1 MMNKVMLECI
11 RIARQN
17 MDDDQYPIGA
27 IITDDRGKII
37 SSSRSSLRKELDP
50 TNHPEIAAI
59 RKASKIL
66 KRRKLKKCYLFT
78 TLEPCPMCT
87 SATIWAC
94 MEGIVYGASQEE
106 AIKFVEEYPEH
117 KLSWRQIPITADY
130 IISKSGAKIKLFGG
144 IQKKLCQGLFK

>member
-1 MMNKVMLECI
+1 MTEKMMNKVMLECI

-66 KRRKLKKCYLFT
+66 KRRNILHL
-78 TLEPCPMCT
+78 PV
-87 SATIWAC
+87 STI
-94 MEGIVYGASQEE
+94 
-106 AIKFVEEYPEH
+106 K
-117 KLSWRQIPITADY
+117 
-130 IISKSGAKIKLFGG
+130 
-144 IQKKLCQGLFK
+144 GLFLSLATSK

>member
-1 MMNKVMLECI
+1 MTEKMMNKVMLECI

-87 SATIWAC
+87 SAAIWAC
-94 MEGIVYGASQEE
+94 MEEQVRRKQSNLLKNIQNINCRGD
-106 AIKFVEEYPEH
+106 KF
-117 KLSWRQIPITADY
+117 L
-130 IISKSGAKIKLFGG
+130 
-144 IQKKLCQGLFK
+144 

>member
-1 MMNKVMLECI
+1 MFSGTDVVKQCLCLLKNNGVRRARLGGGEPTRHLGFMEIV
-11 RIARQN
+11 RYSVARQN

-66 KRRKLKKCYLFT
+66 KRRK
-78 TLEPCPMCT
+78 
-87 SATIWAC
+87 
-94 MEGIVYGASQEE
+94 
-106 AIKFVEEYPEH
+106 
-117 KLSWRQIPITADY
+117 
-130 IISKSGAKIKLFGG
+130 
-144 IQKKLCQGLFK
+144 

>member
-1 MMNKVMLECI
+1 MTEKMMNKVMLECI
-11 RIARQN
+11 RIARQK

-87 SATIWAC
+87 SAAIWAC

-106 AIKFVEEYPEH
+106 AIKIVEEYPEH
-117 KLSWRQIPITADY
+117 
-130 IISKSGAKIKLFGG
+130 
-144 IQKKLCQGLFK
+144 